1 MFLATLFTS
10 VCCRDQQNQRTK
22 DHAYESATAT
32 ADKLPKYEMR
42 SEQSG
47 GGHPA

>member
-10 VCCRDQQNQRTK
+10 VCCRDQRNQPTK

-32 ADKLPKYEMR
+32 NSKIRNAVR
-42 SEQSG
+42 AVG